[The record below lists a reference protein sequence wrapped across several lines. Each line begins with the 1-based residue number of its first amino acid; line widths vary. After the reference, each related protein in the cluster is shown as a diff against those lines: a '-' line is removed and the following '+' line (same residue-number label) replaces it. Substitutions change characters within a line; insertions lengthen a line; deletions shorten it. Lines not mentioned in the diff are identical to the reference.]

1 VSTTR
6 ARGEPSSIPLAT
18 AETPAAS
25 AFLRATLL
33 GFSSFVLIGL
43 LLLVVTTLWD
53 KRSHAILE
61 AQRTQ
66 QNLVLALEQYASGRV
81 REIDLAL
88 TDLVHLLDQ
97 ELRRGPLD
105 VDRVQALLAA
115 QMHDSSPYRDLVV
128 YDAAGRRV
136 VNAEGD
142 RRPLDGSR
150 RDYFTGPRDDPAAR
164 FHISEPFVSTVAN
177 VWSLGFSR
185 RLRKPDGSFGGIV
198 LAPLNLST
206 IEKFFGVIDVGK
218 ESSVTLWDDAASRVL
233 ARQPI
238 NPELFGRAF
247 ETGPLFESIR
257 AGVNAGTIRGAS
269 PVDGILR
276 MLTFRRVANLPLVI
290 SVAQAESDI
299 LAEWRH
305 EAWTYGIGAA
315 FGVAVLLAMTG
326 ALWWQL
332 ARRERLVRALRASEM
347 AMRDANVSLQMATT
361 AAEGANR
368 AKSEFLACM
377 SHELRTPLNAV
388 IGFAELIASGAQ
400 PDPAKVRGYAGDI
413 RASGQHLLHII
424 TDILEMSRIEG
435 GALELHE
442 ETIDIAAVI
451 AASLRQVM
459 PQASQAGVTLSNDLP
474 ADLPALRADEKRLTQ
489 VLLNLLSNCIKF
501 TEAGGSVSVEAGVA
515 PEGALAITITDT
527 GIGMSEREIAVAM
540 EPFRQVDNRIARR
553 YEGAGLGLPLAK
565 AFVELQGG
573 DLQVTSTPGIGTTA
587 RIVFPRGRLLPRAAP
602 SRPTADSAVGMR

>member
-6 ARGEPSSIPLAT
+6 ARGEPSDIPLA

-33 GFSSFVLIGL
+33 GFSSFVLIGF
-43 LLLVVTTLWD
+43 LLLVATTLWD
-53 KRSHAILE
+53 KRNQAILE

-88 TDLVHLLDQ
+88 TDLVRLLNG

-115 QMHDSSPYRDLVV
+115 QMHDSSPYRDLVI
-128 YDAAGRRV
+128 YDAAGHRV

-142 RRPLDGSR
+142 RQSFDGSG
-150 RDYFTGPRDDPAAR
+150 RDYFTGPRDHPAAGLY
-164 FHISEPFVSTVAN
+164 ISRPFVATVAK

-185 RLRKPDGSFGGIV
+185 PLHKPDGSFGGIV
-198 LAPLNLST
+198 LAPLDLSK
-206 IEKFFGVIDVGK
+206 IERFFGVIDVGK
-218 ESSVTLWDDAASRVL
+218 ESSVTLWDDTASRVL

-238 NPELFGRAF
+238 NPDLFGRGF
-247 ETGPLFESIR
+247 ETGPLFESVR
-257 AGVNAGTIRGAS
+257 AGTNAGTIRGAS

-290 SVAQAESDI
+290 TVAQAESDI
-299 LAEWRH
+299 LAEWRR
-305 EAWTYGIGAA
+305 EVWTYGIGAA
-315 FGVAVLLAMTG
+315 FGIAVLLAMTG

-332 ARRERLVRALRASEM
+332 ARREHLVRALRRSEM
-347 AMRDANVSLQMATT
+347 AMRDANASLQTATA

-388 IGFAELIASGAQ
+388 IGFAELIAGGAQ
-400 PDPAKVRGYAGDI
+400 PDPAKIRGYAGDI
-413 RASGQHLLHII
+413 RASGLHLLHII

-442 ETIDIAAVI
+442 ETIDVGAVI

-459 PQASQAGVTLSNDLP
+459 PQASQAGVTLCNDVP

-489 VLLNLLSNCIKF
+489 VLLNLLSNGVKF
-501 TEAGGSVSVEAGVA
+501 TEAGGSVSVAAGAA
-515 PEGALAITITDT
+515 PAGALAITITDT
-527 GIGMSEREIAVAM
+527 GIGMTERELAVAM

-573 DLQVTSTPGIGTTA
+573 HLQITSTPGTGTTA
-587 RIVFPRGRLLPRAAP
+587 RILFPPSRLMPLAAP
-602 SRPTADSAVGMR
+602 QRRMADTALGAG